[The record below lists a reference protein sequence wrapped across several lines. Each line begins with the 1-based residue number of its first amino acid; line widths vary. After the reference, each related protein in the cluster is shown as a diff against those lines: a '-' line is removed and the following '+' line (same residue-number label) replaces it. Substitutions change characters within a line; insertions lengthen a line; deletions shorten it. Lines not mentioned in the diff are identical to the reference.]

1 MSIPLLGT
9 TWQAPYNQSK
19 TKRPYGE
26 KRMEAY

>member
-1 MSIPLLGT
+1 MRRLGT
-9 TWQAPYNQSK
+9 TWQAPYNQIK

>member
-1 MSIPLLGT
+1 MRRLGT

>member
-1 MSIPLLGT
+1 MSIPLLGM